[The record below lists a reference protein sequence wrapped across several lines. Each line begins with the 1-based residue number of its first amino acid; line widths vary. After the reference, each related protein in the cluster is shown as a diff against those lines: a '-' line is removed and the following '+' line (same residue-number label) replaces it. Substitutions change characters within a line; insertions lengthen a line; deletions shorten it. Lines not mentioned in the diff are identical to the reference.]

1 LVEAEAGT
9 ELCAVVAAVLDEE
22 ADARV
27 GAVDDE
33 PFFSPSPPFS
43 FRDGVGRLPPVDVC
57 CCCPPLAGWLPVCF
71 DPDAVLDAV
80 PLGAVGVGAGAE
92 RAEWDSTVPAVV
104 DADGCFFSLGGGSA
118 GACSS
123 PLPIFS
129 TWISGASSELSLPGE
144 ELELD
149 DGDDDG
155 LASDEC
161 HSGSVVELDPLLV
174 SLLPRVRLLDEE
186 EEPLLIP
193 SFPLICAWAMDW
205 TSKE

>member
-1 LVEAEAGT
+1 MPTAGLGLVEAEAGT

-144 ELELD
+144 V
-149 DGDDDG
+149 GMTQ
-155 LASDEC
+155 SDC
-161 HSGSVVELDPLLV
+161 PDWQKFSSGHSLFF
-174 SLLPRVRLLDEE
+174 PRLGPFRSGPV
-186 EEPLLIP
+186 
-193 SFPLICAWAMDW
+193 
-205 TSKE
+205 